1 MLAVTNGFGGMRDSG
16 GGLRFCPR
24 LPRDVPMVTFAVIM
38 RGARMRVRI
47 DQEQARYM
55 LETGES
61 IEFEHWGEAIRL
73 GADERR
79 ELPTPPVEDLP
90 RPVQPAGR
98 GPTRH
103 RG

>member
-1 MLAVTNGFGGMRDSG
+1 
-16 GGLRFCPR
+16 
-24 LPRDVPMVTFAVIM
+24 
-38 RGARMRVRI
+38 MRVRI
-47 DQEQARYM
+47 DQEQARYV

-61 IEFEHWGEAIRL
+61 IEIEHWGEAIRL
-73 GADERR
+73 EADGRR

-98 GPTRH
+98 GPTPH